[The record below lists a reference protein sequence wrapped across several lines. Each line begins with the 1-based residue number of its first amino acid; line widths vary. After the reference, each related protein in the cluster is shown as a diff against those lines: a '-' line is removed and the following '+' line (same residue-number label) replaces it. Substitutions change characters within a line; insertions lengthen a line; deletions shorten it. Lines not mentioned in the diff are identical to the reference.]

1 MEYDV
6 VIRYE
11 PQLAGQWE
19 DVRLR
24 VERPDGADID
34 GPCANLDTSEEE
46 IYQVSL
52 PSGGR
57 HAVVYPS
64 VCLEAN
70 KNYNFRLE
78 FNAYDRLQETPSAS
92 VLIDS
97 ITVVPRADSVPFLA
111 GSQTAD
117 QRRQEFEHYRCAQ
130 YFYSV
135 VKASI
140 PDVCRKHLYSIGF
153 YVLGS
158 GYECQCDPT
167 GSYSGICD
175 SLGNITSIKSLFIS
189 LSSYLYFFQL
199 CRRPVPVQTQRS
211 GPSLRAVR
219 TRNVRLRSGRVQPL
233 RVQPGRF
240 AG

>member
-1 MEYDV
+1 MEYDI

-19 DVRLR
+19 DVRLL
-24 VERPDGADID
+24 VDRPDGVDID
-34 GPCANLDTSEEE
+34 GPCANHGTDQEE

-52 PSGGR
+52 PSGAR

-64 VCLEAN
+64 VCLEVD
-70 KNYNFRLE
+70 KNYKFRLE

-97 ITVVPRADSVPFLA
+97 ITVVPRADSVPFLT
-111 GSQTAD
+111 GSLTAD

-135 VKASI
+135 VKANI

-167 GSYSGICD
+167 GSKSGICD
-175 SLGNITSIKSLFIS
+175 SLGNLTLI
-189 LSSYLYFFQL
+189 
-199 CRRPVPVQTQRS
+199 
-211 GPSLRAVR
+211 
-219 TRNVRLRSGRVQPL
+219 N
-233 RVQPGRF
+233 
-240 AG
+240 